1 MRGETLEV
9 LCFRLGERVF
19 AVDIAC
25 IREILRS
32 HAVTA
37 VPRAPAHLAGVLNLR
52 GELLPVFDL
61 HRALLGAGPGEGTE
75 ETRLV
80 VLRAGGRMAGVA
92 VDQVLDVVSVGVA
105 ELQPVPGAGPRSSPV
120 AAVFRSQGPGG
131 EPTVVL
137 LLRPSLFFEEMGTS
151 VLGGAA

>member
-1 MRGETLEV
+1 MSGQTLEA

-61 HRALLGAGPGEGTE
+61 HRALLGAAPGEGTE

-80 VLRAGGRMAGVA
+80 VLRAGGRMAGVV
-92 VDQVLDVVSVGVA
+92 VDQVLDVTSVPVR
-105 ELQPVPGAGPRSSPV
+105 ELQPVPGSRPGSSAV
-120 AAVFRSQGPGG
+120 AAVFRSEGPAG
-131 EPTVVL
+131 EPSVVL
-137 LLRPSLFFEEMGTS
+137 LLRPSLFFEELGTS
-151 VLGGAA
+151 ALGGAA